1 MTNWKKYF
9 GSPERAAE
17 MIADSEVR
25 QRINDSVFARFPGID
40 AEWKHLGSDYRKS
53 YALEWLESEADGVQL
68 G

>member
-1 MTNWKKYF
+1 MTNWEKYF
-9 GSPERAAE
+9 GSPDRAAE

-40 AEWKHLGSDYRKS
+40 AEWKHLGSDSRKS